1 LVRIDLAIAALPS
14 RTTGADAADKI
25 AHQGTDKRVAMTDG
39 LPAPRLGNTA
49 KTMTSHARGSN
60 VARKVIGLPASA
72 IDLALLPVRTARRL
86 AGATPNQQ
94 SADIS
99 SDAQLVVV
107 GGMPEGVPAA
117 ARRPE
122 PQLPSPAG
130 WPFGEHFPRTCGT
143 GRLAAGAS
151 FWTDFIYDD
160 HGATGTRVRLPA
172 AGRIVPPKGTYIYPH
187 GPAARNGADIFRV
200 AIGLTDTHTWWRVD
214 WNTLQDP
221 SVPIALFAFDTGP
234 ARVGT
239 EHWPAGARVRS
250 AGIDFALLISA
261 AGAWLFDLISQ
272 TATAVRH
279 TADRDARSFV
289 AQVPRELVEPEGTW
303 TVRLV
308 AGLAN
313 AAGNGFEDVPPERGA
328 QSGQPNVYNIGFRS
342 HEQEL
347 VRHNF
352 WMDQAQASALAEG
365 DVSQF
370 SLAVDW
376 AELAS
381 GTTTDEPV
389 VTGMSTRW
397 YVSSVELGQGIADA
411 DLLSTE
417 PQFLGRVQPYS
428 VCLPKTFEPGQKL
441 PLTLLLHSI
450 AMGKNQFAAVNPGL
464 LEQIC
469 DGRDSVV
476 ATPLGRGPA
485 CWYLDEGE
493 LDLWEV
499 WARVAEQLGTDP
511 NRTVIAGFSMGGYAA
526 YRLSLTYPTVFSQAV
541 VLAGPPACGV
551 RLLPQVGMA
560 ADLDPDSHCAREGET
575 WPLLRNARWL
585 PFVIVHGLLD
595 ELVPIFSVVPQVL
608 RLDRLGY
615 RYRFTLY
622 PAEDHIVLAAQG
634 KFGDAVAHMGT
645 AIRQA
650 DPGHI
655 TYAWYPQ
662 LQRHDLGIG
671 PDTVWWLSGLRADP
685 QIASRRG
692 EVAVVDARSYARP
705 DPRHRSHRRAG
716 ALLNFNPTPGG
727 YVERVWRFGPARE
740 AQPRLTL
747 RLTGVAALTI
757 DTARA
762 GLAAFARSTITVQTD
777 STVEITLDGLPS
789 STGVRIDGARTGRT
803 VTVEPGRHRITLA
816 PSSASTRFR

>member
-1 LVRIDLAIAALPS
+1 
-14 RTTGADAADKI
+14 
-25 AHQGTDKRVAMTDG
+25 MTRRHA
-39 LPAPRLGNTA
+39 PA
-49 KTMTSHARGSN
+49 SN
-60 VARKVIGLPASA
+60 VARAVMTLPGSLF
-72 IDLALLPVRTARRL
+72 DLALMPVRTARRI
-86 AGATPNQQ
+86 AGAAPDQAAGE
-94 SADIS
+94 SA

-107 GGMPEGVPAA
+107 DGMPEGAPAA

-122 PQLPSPAG
+122 PPLPAPAG

-151 FWTDFIYDD
+151 FWTDFLYDD

-172 AGRIVPPKGTYIYPH
+172 AGRIVPPKGTYIYPE

-234 ARVGT
+234 TRGGI
-239 EHWPAGARVRS
+239 EDWPAGTRVRS
-250 AGIDFALLISA
+250 AGIDFALLISG
-261 AGAWLFDLISQ
+261 AGAWLLDLM
-272 TATAVRH
+272 THTTTAVGH
-279 TADRDARSFV
+279 TVDREARSFV
-289 AQVPRELVEPEGTW
+289 AQIPRELVEPTGTW

-313 AAGNGFEDVPPERGA
+313 QAGDEFADVPPERGA
-328 QSGQPNVYNIGFRS
+328 QSGQPNVYNVAFRS
-342 HEQEL
+342 HEQEQ

-352 WMDQAQASALAEG
+352 WMDQAQAAALGEG
-365 DVSQF
+365 DVSEF
-370 SLAVDW
+370 SLRVAW
-376 AELAS
+376 ADLAS

-397 YVSSVELGQGIADA
+397 YVSSVELGHGIADA

-428 VCLPKTFEPGQKL
+428 ICLPKTFERGQTL

-450 AMGKNQFAAVNPGL
+450 AMGKNQFAAVNPSL

-469 DGRDSVV
+469 DRRNSVV

-541 VLAGPPACGV
+541 VLAGAPTCGV
-551 RLLPQVGMA
+551 RLLPEVDMS

-622 PAEDHIVLAAQG
+622 PTEDHIVLAAQG
-634 KFGDAVAHMGT
+634 KFGDAVDHMGA

-650 DPGHI
+650 DPGRI

-662 LQRHDLGIG
+662 LERPDLGLG
-671 PDTVWWLSGLRADP
+671 PDTVWWISGLRADP
-685 QIASRRG
+685 QIASQRG
-692 EVAVVDARSYARP
+692 EVATVDARSYARP
-705 DPRHRSHRRAG
+705 DPRHRSHRRGG
-716 ALLNFNPTPGG
+716 AILNFNPTPGG
-727 YVERVWRFGPARE
+727 YVERVWRFGQRPE

-762 GLAAFARSTITVQTD
+762 GLAAWTRSTITVQTD
-777 STVEITLDGLPS
+777 NAAEITLDGLSS
-789 STGVRIDGARTGRT
+789 STSVRIDGARTGRT
-803 VTVEPGRHRITLA
+803 VSVPPGRHRITLA
-816 PSSASTRFR
+816 PGPGHSAR